1 MRKSKLLF
9 GIFALI
15 FIVILV
21 LIAIDISS
29 RTTFP
34 GQHDRETEEVEVDA
48 TNVD

>member
-9 GIFALI
+9 VVLAVV

-21 LIAIDISS
+21 LIAIDFSS

-34 GQHDRETEEVEVDA
+34 GHRGATNGQVDA
-48 TNVD
+48 DTALAE